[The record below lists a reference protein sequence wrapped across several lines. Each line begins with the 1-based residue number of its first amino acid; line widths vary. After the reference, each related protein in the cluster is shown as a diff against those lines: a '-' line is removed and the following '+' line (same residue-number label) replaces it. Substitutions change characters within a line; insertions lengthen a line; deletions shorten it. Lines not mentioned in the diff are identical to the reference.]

1 MNEFYLVALLLVGVI
16 VVNVVKQLVPRIPEA
31 FLLIAMGWG
40 LSFMPVFHNFQLEPE
55 FFMLLIIA
63 PLMFIDGQKQSFAN
77 IRKRFRGIF
86 LLSVVLA
93 VVTAA
98 VVGVMTKQIEAQW
111 TFPLALALA
120 AIVTPTDAV
129 AVKSMTGNNDMPK
142 GVGEALEL
150 ESLFND
156 ATGLVMLDL
165 ALSVLSKGTFSVV
178 EGIGHFLFVAV
189 GGVVVGIIGGVLLVM
204 LRFNLNRHGKNPEL
218 TTIPISLLTPFAI
231 YLLAEHFGVSGI
243 LAVVATGIEHNW
255 EADRLRLTSTNVQ
268 LTSRTIWNILADI
281 LNDFVFLI
289 LGISLPEVARNVTQM
304 GWQGAAALLG
314 VSVLIYV
321 VMWIVRYVWALRG
334 DSASISA
341 FFGDRK
347 SDERPF
353 FARLFA
359 VSGIH
364 GTVTLAMAFSLP
376 NTIAGHAFPYRDE
389 LIAIATFVIL
399 ISMVVSSIVLPRKL
413 PQKTEAYTMAD
424 LDHIRNKMVDYV
436 ILQMRSQIE
445 DHAVRE
451 ALTDQL
457 QSQKSNRLTVDRAQS
472 TANYNALLSETKEV
486 VDNFLHCEDVNNR
499 YSPEIVNIYD
509 KILRRVLV
517 ESKRNH
523 FTLRMKHSI
532 KHWKKEVLWHTSHRV
547 ITHKQQRRFRDARIA
562 ENPEL
567 SEQIKQREV
576 MRDDLLALNN
586 EVTDTIDHYL
596 DTVLENRLKQKHS
609 DNDFVYLVRRTMNH
623 FCAHIKH
630 DYQKSAATVPDILY
644 VQAFQH
650 EYDFVQQGINAGYIN
665 QSIAG
670 VLYTEINQAQLLQL
684 QQFQET
690 EEMALIEA

>member
-1 MNEFYLVALLLVGVI
+1 
-16 VVNVVKQLVPRIPEA
+16 
-31 FLLIAMGWG
+31 
-40 LSFMPVFHNFQLEPE
+40 
-55 FFMLLIIA
+55 
-63 PLMFIDGQKQSFAN
+63 
-77 IRKRFRGIF
+77 
-86 LLSVVLA
+86 
-93 VVTAA
+93 
-98 VVGVMTKQIEAQW
+98 
-111 TFPLALALA
+111 
-120 AIVTPTDAV
+120 
-129 AVKSMTGNNDMPK
+129 MTGNNDMPK

-189 GGVVVGIIGGVLLVM
+189 GGVLLVM

-321 VMWIVRYVWALRG
+321 VMWVVRYAWALRG
-334 DSASISA
+334 DSSSISA

-347 SDERPF
+347 SDEPPF

-376 NTIAGHAFPYRDE
+376 NKIAGHAFPYRNE

-399 ISMVVSSIVLPRKL
+399 ISMVVSAIVLPWKL

-486 VDNFLHCEDVNNR
+486 VDNFLHCDDVNNR

-547 ITHKQQRRFRDARIA
+547 ITRDQQRRFRDARIA

-586 EVTDTIDHYL
+586 EVTDTIDNYL

>member
-1 MNEFYLVALLLVGVI
+1 
-16 VVNVVKQLVPRIPEA
+16 
-31 FLLIAMGWG
+31 
-40 LSFMPVFHNFQLEPE
+40 
-55 FFMLLIIA
+55 
-63 PLMFIDGQKQSFAN
+63 
-77 IRKRFRGIF
+77 
-86 LLSVVLA
+86 
-93 VVTAA
+93 
-98 VVGVMTKQIEAQW
+98 
-111 TFPLALALA
+111 
-120 AIVTPTDAV
+120 
-129 AVKSMTGNNDMPK
+129 MTGNNDMPK

-189 GGVVVGIIGGVLLVM
+189 GGVLLVM

-321 VMWIVRYVWALRG
+321 VMWVVRYAWALRG
-334 DSASISA
+334 DSSSISA

-376 NTIAGHAFPYRDE
+376 NKIAGHAFPYRNE

-399 ISMVVSSIVLPRKL
+399 ISMVVSAIVLPWKL

-486 VDNFLHCEDVNNR
+486 VDNFLHCDDVNNR

-547 ITHKQQRRFRDARIA
+547 ITRDQQRRFRDARIA

-586 EVTDTIDHYL
+586 EVTDTIDNYL

>member
-1 MNEFYLVALLLVGVI
+1 
-16 VVNVVKQLVPRIPEA
+16 
-31 FLLIAMGWG
+31 
-40 LSFMPVFHNFQLEPE
+40 
-55 FFMLLIIA
+55 
-63 PLMFIDGQKQSFAN
+63 
-77 IRKRFRGIF
+77 
-86 LLSVVLA
+86 
-93 VVTAA
+93 
-98 VVGVMTKQIEAQW
+98 
-111 TFPLALALA
+111 
-120 AIVTPTDAV
+120 
-129 AVKSMTGNNDMPK
+129 MTGNNDMPK

-189 GGVVVGIIGGVLLVM
+189 GGVLLVM

-314 VSVLIYV
+314 VSVLVYV

-347 SDERPF
+347 SDQRPF

-376 NTIAGHAFPYRDE
+376 NKIAGHAFPYRDE

-399 ISMVVSSIVLPRKL
+399 ISMVVSAIVLPWKL

-486 VDNFLHCEDVNNR
+486 VDNFLHCDDVNNR

-547 ITHKQQRRFRDARIA
+547 ITRDQQRRFRDARIA

-586 EVTDTIDHYL
+586 EVTDTIDNYL

-630 DYQKSAATVPDILY
+630 DYQKSTATVPDILY

-665 QSIAG
+665 QLPVCCIPK
-670 VLYTEINQAQLLQL
+670 
-684 QQFQET
+684 
-690 EEMALIEA
+690 LIKRSYYNCNNSKKQKRWR

>member
-1 MNEFYLVALLLVGVI
+1 
-16 VVNVVKQLVPRIPEA
+16 
-31 FLLIAMGWG
+31 
-40 LSFMPVFHNFQLEPE
+40 
-55 FFMLLIIA
+55 
-63 PLMFIDGQKQSFAN
+63 
-77 IRKRFRGIF
+77 
-86 LLSVVLA
+86 
-93 VVTAA
+93 
-98 VVGVMTKQIEAQW
+98 
-111 TFPLALALA
+111 
-120 AIVTPTDAV
+120 
-129 AVKSMTGNNDMPK
+129 MTGNNDMPK

-189 GGVVVGIIGGVLLVM
+189 GGVLLVM

-314 VSVLIYV
+314 VSVLVYV

-347 SDERPF
+347 SDQRPF

-376 NTIAGHAFPYRDE
+376 NKIAGHAFPYRDE

-399 ISMVVSSIVLPRKL
+399 ISMVVSSIVLPRML

-499 YSPEIVNIYD
+499 YSQKSLIFMTKYYD
-509 KILRRVLV
+509 AYW
-517 ESKRNH
+517 SNQN
-523 FTLRMKHSI
+523 
-532 KHWKKEVLWHTSHRV
+532 V
-547 ITHKQQRRFRDARIA
+547 ITLPC
-562 ENPEL
+562 E
-567 SEQIKQREV
+567 
-576 MRDDLLALNN
+576 
-586 EVTDTIDHYL
+586 
-596 DTVLENRLKQKHS
+596 
-609 DNDFVYLVRRTMNH
+609 
-623 FCAHIKH
+623 
-630 DYQKSAATVPDILY
+630 
-644 VQAFQH
+644 
-650 EYDFVQQGINAGYIN
+650 
-665 QSIAG
+665 
-670 VLYTEINQAQLLQL
+670 
-684 QQFQET
+684 
-690 EEMALIEA
+690 

>member
-40 LSFMPVFHNFQLEPE
+40 LSFMPVFHNFKLEPE

-77 IRKRFRGIF
+77 IRRRFQGIL
-86 LLSVVLA
+86 LLSVALA
-93 VVTAA
+93 VVTAIA
-98 VVGVMTKQIEAQW
+98 VGLITKQIEAQW
-111 TFPLALALA
+111 TLPLALALA

-129 AVKSMTGNNDMPK
+129 AVKSMTGSNEMPK

-156 ATGLVMLDL
+156 ATGLVLLDL

-178 EGIGHFLFVAV
+178 QGIGHFLFVAV
-189 GGVVVGIIGGVLLVM
+189 GGVVIGIIGGFLLVM

-268 LTSRTIWNILADI
+268 LTSRTIWNILSDI

-289 LGISLPEVARNVTQM
+289 LGISLPEVARNVMKM
-304 GWQGAAALLG
+304 GWRGALALLG
-314 VSVLIYV
+314 VSILIYV
-321 VMWIVRYVWALRG
+321 AMWIVRYVWVRRG
-334 DSASISA
+334 DSPWISA
-341 FFGDRK
+341 FFGDPK
-347 SDERPF
+347 GDQRPF
-353 FARLFA
+353 YAHLFA

-376 NTIAGHAFPYRDE
+376 NKIAGHGFLYRNE

-399 ISMVVSSIVLPRKL
+399 ISMVVSALVLPHKL
-413 PQKTEAYTMAD
+413 PQKTAAYTMAD

-472 TANYNALLSETKEV
+472 TANYTVLLSETKEV

-499 YSPEIVNIYD
+499 YSPEVVNLYD
-509 KILRRVLV
+509 RIFQRVLV
-517 ESKRNH
+517 ESKRDH
-523 FTLRMKHSI
+523 LGLRMKHTI
-532 KHWKKEVLWHTSHRV
+532 KHWQKEFFWHTSHRV
-547 ITHKQQRRFRDARIA
+547 ITKKQQLRFHAARMADNSQYSEQVETWQATRDA
-562 ENPEL
+562 
-567 SEQIKQREV
+567 
-576 MRDDLLALNN
+576 LLALNS
-586 EVTDTIDHYL
+586 EVTETIDQYL
-596 DTVLENRLKQKHS
+596 DAVLTNRLKQKHS

-630 DYQKSAATVPDILY
+630 DYQKNAVVVPDILY

-665 QSIAG
+665 QTIAS

-690 EEMALIEA
+690 DMALIEA

>member
-16 VVNVVKQLVPRIPEA
+16 VVKQLVPRIPEA

-40 LSFMPVFHNFQLEPE
+40 LSFMPVFHNFKLEPE

-77 IRKRFRGIF
+77 IRKRFQGIF

-93 VVTAA
+93 VVTAV
-98 VVGVMTKQIEAQW
+98 VVGLITKQIEAQW

-129 AVKSMTGNNDMPK
+129 AVKSMTGSNEMPK

-156 ATGLVMLDL
+156 ATGLVLLDL

-178 EGIGHFLFVAV
+178 QGIGHFLFVAV
-189 GGVVVGIIGGVLLVM
+189 GGVVIGIIGGFLLVM

-268 LTSRTIWNILADI
+268 LTSRTIWSILSDI

-304 GWQGAAALLG
+304 GWRGALALLG

-321 VMWIVRYVWALRG
+321 AMWIVRYAWVLRG
-334 DSASISA
+334 DSPWIAA
-341 FFGDRK
+341 FFGDPK
-347 SDERPF
+347 GDDRPF

-376 NTIAGHAFPYRDE
+376 NRIAGHAFPYRNE

-399 ISMVVSSIVLPRKL
+399 ISMVMSAIVLPRKL

-457 QSQKSNRLTVDRAQS
+457 QSQKSNRLTVDRAQT
-472 TANYNALLSETKEV
+472 TANYTALLSETKEV
-486 VDNFLHCEDVNNR
+486 VDNFLHCDDVNER
-499 YSPEIVNIYD
+499 YSPEVVNLYD
-509 KILRRVLV
+509 RIFQRVLV
-517 ESKRNH
+517 ESKRDH
-523 FTLRMKHSI
+523 LGLRMKHTI
-532 KHWKKEVLWHTSHRV
+532 KHWKKELFWHTSHRV
-547 ITHKQQRRFRDARIA
+547 ITKKQRLRFHAAKMADNPQYSERVETWQATRDA
-562 ENPEL
+562 
-567 SEQIKQREV
+567 
-576 MRDDLLALNN
+576 LLALNS
-586 EVTDTIDHYL
+586 EVTDTIDQYL
-596 DTVLENRLKQKHS
+596 DTVLTNRLKQKHS

-623 FCAHIKH
+623 FCAHVKH
-630 DYQKSAATVPDILY
+630 DYQKSAAVVPDILY

-684 QQFQET
+684 QQFQGT
-690 EEMALIEA
+690 DMALIEA

>member
-1 MNEFYLVALLLVGVI
+1 
-16 VVNVVKQLVPRIPEA
+16 
-31 FLLIAMGWG
+31 
-40 LSFMPVFHNFQLEPE
+40 
-55 FFMLLIIA
+55 
-63 PLMFIDGQKQSFAN
+63 
-77 IRKRFRGIF
+77 
-86 LLSVVLA
+86 
-93 VVTAA
+93 
-98 VVGVMTKQIEAQW
+98 MTKQIEAQW

-321 VMWIVRYVWALRG
+321 VMWVVRYAWALRG
-334 DSASISA
+334 DSSSISA

-376 NTIAGHAFPYRDE
+376 NKIAGHAFPYRNE

-399 ISMVVSSIVLPRKL
+399 ISMVVSAIVLPWKL

-424 LDHIRNKMVDYV
+424 LDHIRNEMVDYV

-486 VDNFLHCEDVNNR
+486 VDNFLHCDDVNNR

-547 ITHKQQRRFRDARIA
+547 ITRDQQRRFRDARIA

-586 EVTDTIDHYL
+586 EVTDTIDNYL

>member
-1 MNEFYLVALLLVGVI
+1 
-16 VVNVVKQLVPRIPEA
+16 
-31 FLLIAMGWG
+31 
-40 LSFMPVFHNFQLEPE
+40 
-55 FFMLLIIA
+55 
-63 PLMFIDGQKQSFAN
+63 
-77 IRKRFRGIF
+77 
-86 LLSVVLA
+86 
-93 VVTAA
+93 
-98 VVGVMTKQIEAQW
+98 
-111 TFPLALALA
+111 
-120 AIVTPTDAV
+120 
-129 AVKSMTGNNDMPK
+129 MTGNNDMPK

-189 GGVVVGIIGGVLLVM
+189 GGVLLVM

-314 VSVLIYV
+314 VSVLVYV

-347 SDERPF
+347 SDQRPF
-353 FARLFA
+353 FARLLA

-376 NTIAGHAFPYRDE
+376 NKIAGHAFPYRDE

-399 ISMVVSSIVLPRKL
+399 ISMVVSAIVLPWKL

-486 VDNFLHCEDVNNR
+486 VDNFLHCDDVNNR

-547 ITHKQQRRFRDARIA
+547 ITRDQQRRFRDARIA

-586 EVTDTIDHYL
+586 EVTDTIDNYL

>member
-40 LSFMPVFHNFQLEPE
+40 LSFMPVFHNFKLEPE

-77 IRKRFRGIF
+77 IRKRFQGIF

-93 VVTAA
+93 VVTAV
-98 VVGVMTKQIEAQW
+98 VVGLITKQIEAQW

-129 AVKSMTGNNDMPK
+129 AVKSMTGSNEMPK

-156 ATGLVMLDL
+156 ATGLVLLDL

-178 EGIGHFLFVAV
+178 QGIGHFLFVAV
-189 GGVVVGIIGGVLLVM
+189 GGVVIGIIGGFLLVM

-268 LTSRTIWNILADI
+268 LTARTIWSILSDI

-304 GWQGAAALLG
+304 GWRGAVALLG

-321 VMWIVRYVWALRG
+321 AMWIVRYAWVLRG
-334 DSASISA
+334 NSPWIAA
-341 FFGDRK
+341 FFGDPK
-347 SDERPF
+347 GDDRPF

-376 NTIAGHAFPYRDE
+376 NRIAGHAFPYRNE

-399 ISMVVSSIVLPRKL
+399 ISMVMSAIVLPRKL

-451 ALTDQL
+451 TLTDQL
-457 QSQKSNRLTVDRAQS
+457 QSQKSNRLTVDRAQT
-472 TANYNALLSETKEV
+472 TANYTALLSETKEV
-486 VDNFLHCEDVNNR
+486 VDNFLHCDDVNER
-499 YSPEIVNIYD
+499 YSPEVVNLYD
-509 KILRRVLV
+509 RIFQRVLV
-517 ESKRNH
+517 ESKRDH
-523 FTLRMKHSI
+523 LGLRMKHTI
-532 KHWKKEVLWHTSHRV
+532 KHWKKELFWHTSHRV
-547 ITHKQQRRFRDARIA
+547 ITKKQRLRFQAAKMADNPQYSERVETWQATRDA
-562 ENPEL
+562 
-567 SEQIKQREV
+567 
-576 MRDDLLALNN
+576 LLALNS
-586 EVTDTIDHYL
+586 EVTDTIDQYL
-596 DTVLENRLKQKHS
+596 DTVLTNRLKQKHS

-623 FCAHIKH
+623 FCAHVKH
-630 DYQKSAATVPDILY
+630 DYQKSAAVVPDILY

-684 QQFQET
+684 QQFQGT
-690 EEMALIEA
+690 DMALIEA

>member
-1 MNEFYLVALLLVGVI
+1 M
-16 VVNVVKQLVPRIPEA
+16 
-31 FLLIAMGWG
+31 
-40 LSFMPVFHNFQLEPE
+40 
-55 FFMLLIIA
+55 
-63 PLMFIDGQKQSFAN
+63 
-77 IRKRFRGIF
+77 
-86 LLSVVLA
+86 
-93 VVTAA
+93 
-98 VVGVMTKQIEAQW
+98 
-111 TFPLALALA
+111 
-120 AIVTPTDAV
+120 
-129 AVKSMTGNNDMPK
+129 
-142 GVGEALEL
+142 
-150 ESLFND
+150 
-156 ATGLVMLDL
+156 
-165 ALSVLSKGTFSVV
+165 
-178 EGIGHFLFVAV
+178 
-189 GGVVVGIIGGVLLVM
+189 
-204 LRFNLNRHGKNPEL
+204 
-218 TTIPISLLTPFAI
+218 
-231 YLLAEHFGVSGI
+231 
-243 LAVVATGIEHNW
+243 
-255 EADRLRLTSTNVQ
+255 
-268 LTSRTIWNILADI
+268 
-281 LNDFVFLI
+281 I

-304 GWQGAAALLG
+304 GRQGAAALLG

-321 VMWIVRYVWALRG
+321 VMWVVRYAWALRG

-376 NTIAGHAFPYRDE
+376 NKIAGHAFPYRNE

-399 ISMVVSSIVLPRKL
+399 ISMVVSAIVLPWKL

-486 VDNFLHCEDVNNR
+486 VDNFLHCDDVNNR

-547 ITHKQQRRFRDARIA
+547 ITRDQQRRFRDARIA

-586 EVTDTIDHYL
+586 EVTDTIDNYL

>member
-1 MNEFYLVALLLVGVI
+1 
-16 VVNVVKQLVPRIPEA
+16 
-31 FLLIAMGWG
+31 
-40 LSFMPVFHNFQLEPE
+40 
-55 FFMLLIIA
+55 
-63 PLMFIDGQKQSFAN
+63 
-77 IRKRFRGIF
+77 
-86 LLSVVLA
+86 
-93 VVTAA
+93 
-98 VVGVMTKQIEAQW
+98 
-111 TFPLALALA
+111 
-120 AIVTPTDAV
+120 
-129 AVKSMTGNNDMPK
+129 MTGNNDMPK

-189 GGVVVGIIGGVLLVM
+189 GGVLLVM

-314 VSVLIYV
+314 VSVLVYV

-347 SDERPF
+347 SDQRPF

-376 NTIAGHAFPYRDE
+376 NKIAGHAFPYRDE

-399 ISMVVSSIVLPRKL
+399 ISMVVSAIVLPWKL

-486 VDNFLHCEDVNNR
+486 VDNFLHCDDVNNR

-547 ITHKQQRRFRDARIA
+547 ITRDQQRRFRDARIA

-586 EVTDTIDHYL
+586 EVTDTIDNYL

>member
-40 LSFMPVFHNFQLEPE
+40 LSFMPVFHNFKLEPE

-77 IRKRFRGIF
+77 IRKRFQGIF

-93 VVTAA
+93 VVTAV
-98 VVGVMTKQIEAQW
+98 VVGLITKQIEAQW

-129 AVKSMTGNNDMPK
+129 AVKSMTGSNAMPK

-156 ATGLVMLDL
+156 ATGLVLLDL

-178 EGIGHFLFVAV
+178 QGIGHFLFVAV
-189 GGVVVGIIGGVLLVM
+189 GGVVIGIIGGFLLVM

-268 LTSRTIWNILADI
+268 LTSRTIWSILSDI

-304 GWQGAAALLG
+304 GWRGAVALLG

-321 VMWIVRYVWALRG
+321 AMWIVRYAWVLRG
-334 DSASISA
+334 DSPWIAA
-341 FFGDRK
+341 FFGDPK
-347 SDERPF
+347 GDDRPF

-376 NTIAGHAFPYRDE
+376 NRIAGHAFPYRNE

-399 ISMVVSSIVLPRKL
+399 ISMVMSAIVLPRKL

-457 QSQKSNRLTVDRAQS
+457 QSQKSNRLTVDRAQT
-472 TANYNALLSETKEV
+472 TANYTALLSETKEV
-486 VDNFLHCEDVNNR
+486 VDNFLHCDDVNER
-499 YSPEIVNIYD
+499 YSPEVVNLYD
-509 KILRRVLV
+509 RIFQRVLV
-517 ESKRNH
+517 ESKRDH
-523 FTLRMKHSI
+523 LGLRMKHTI
-532 KHWKKEVLWHTSHRV
+532 KHWKKELFWHTSHRV
-547 ITHKQQRRFRDARIA
+547 ITKKQRLRFHAAKMADNPQYSERVETWQATRDA
-562 ENPEL
+562 
-567 SEQIKQREV
+567 
-576 MRDDLLALNN
+576 LLALNS
-586 EVTDTIDHYL
+586 EVTDTIDQYL
-596 DTVLENRLKQKHS
+596 DTVLTNRLKQKHS

-623 FCAHIKH
+623 FCAHVKH
-630 DYQKSAATVPDILY
+630 DYQKSAAVVPDILY

-650 EYDFVQQGINAGYIN
+650 EYDFVQQRINAGYIN

-684 QQFQET
+684 QQFQGT
-690 EEMALIEA
+690 DMALIEA

>member
-1 MNEFYLVALLLVGVI
+1 
-16 VVNVVKQLVPRIPEA
+16 
-31 FLLIAMGWG
+31 
-40 LSFMPVFHNFQLEPE
+40 
-55 FFMLLIIA
+55 
-63 PLMFIDGQKQSFAN
+63 
-77 IRKRFRGIF
+77 
-86 LLSVVLA
+86 
-93 VVTAA
+93 
-98 VVGVMTKQIEAQW
+98 
-111 TFPLALALA
+111 
-120 AIVTPTDAV
+120 
-129 AVKSMTGNNDMPK
+129 MTGNNDMPK

-189 GGVVVGIIGGVLLVM
+189 GGVLLVM

-314 VSVLIYV
+314 VSVLVYV

-347 SDERPF
+347 SDQRPF

-376 NTIAGHAFPYRDE
+376 NKIAGHAFPYRDE

-399 ISMVVSSIVLPRKL
+399 ISMVVSAIVLPWKL

-486 VDNFLHCEDVNNR
+486 VDNFLHCDDVNNR

-547 ITHKQQRRFRDARIA
+547 ITRDQQRRFRDARIA

-567 SEQIKQREV
+567 SEQIKQPEV

-586 EVTDTIDHYL
+586 EVTDTIDNYL

>member
-1 MNEFYLVALLLVGVI
+1 
-16 VVNVVKQLVPRIPEA
+16 
-31 FLLIAMGWG
+31 
-40 LSFMPVFHNFQLEPE
+40 
-55 FFMLLIIA
+55 MLLIIA

-77 IRKRFRGIF
+77 IRKRFQGIF

-93 VVTAA
+93 VVTAV
-98 VVGVMTKQIEAQW
+98 VVGLITKQIEAQW

-129 AVKSMTGNNDMPK
+129 AVKSMTGNNEMPK

-156 ATGLVMLDL
+156 ATGLVLLDF

-178 EGIGHFLFVAV
+178 AGIGHFLFVAI
-189 GGVVVGIIGGVLLVM
+189 GGVVVGIVGGVLLVM
-204 LRFNLNRHGKNPEL
+204 LRFNLNQHGKNPEL
-218 TTIPISLLTPFAI
+218 TTIPISLLTPFAV
-231 YLLAEHFGVSGI
+231 YLFAEHFGVSGI

-268 LTSRTIWNILADI
+268 LTSRTIWNILTDI

-289 LGISLPEVARNVTQM
+289 LGISLPQVARNVTQM
-304 GWQGAAALLG
+304 GWRGAVAMLG
-314 VSVLIYV
+314 VSGLIYLA
-321 VMWIVRYVWALRG
+321 MWIVRYIWVLHG
-334 DSASISA
+334 DSPWITA
-341 FFGDRK
+341 FFGDPQ
-347 SDERPF
+347 DDQRPF

-364 GTVTLAMAFSLP
+364 GAVTLAMAFSLP
-376 NTIAGHAFPYRDE
+376 NQIAGHPFPYRDE

-399 ISMVVSSIVLPRKL
+399 ISMIVSALVLPRKL
-413 PQKTEAYTMAD
+413 PQKKEAYTIAD

-436 ILQMRSQIE
+436 ILQMRPQIE
-445 DHAVRE
+445 DYAVRE

-457 QSQKSNRLTVDRAQS
+457 QSQKRNRLTVDRVQA
-472 TANYNALLSETKEV
+472 TANYNLLLSETKAV
-486 VDNFLHCEDVNNR
+486 VDNFLHCDAVNER
-499 YSPEIVNIYD
+499 YSPEIVNLYD
-509 KILRRVLV
+509 KILQRVLV
-517 ESKRNH
+517 ESKRDH
-523 FTLRMKHSI
+523 FGLRLKHAI
-532 KHWKKEVLWHTSHRV
+532 KHWQKEVLWHASHLV
-547 ITHKQQRRFRDARIA
+547 ISRKQQRYFRETKIT

-567 SEQIKQREV
+567 SKQIKQREV
-576 MRDDLLALNN
+576 MRNALLGLN
-586 EVTDTIDHYL
+586 EEITGVIDQYL
-596 DTVLENRLKQKHS
+596 DTVLTNRLKQKHS

-630 DYQKSAATVPDILY
+630 DYQKGATTVPDGLY
-644 VQAFQH
+644 IQAFQH

-684 QQFQET
+684 QQFQANDST
-690 EEMALIEA
+690 LIEN